1 MEKTKQTIDLGKLDL
16 RVRLWLAFALWK
28 LRRGDLA
35 LTVFEGKIVD
45 AIDLTLTL
53 NKSNEP
59 FVIKF
64 LKAAKERGILN
75 RISARSH

>member
-1 MEKTKQTIDLGKLDL
+1 MEKTKQTINLEKLDP
-16 RVRLWLAFALWK
+16 RVKLWLAFALWK
-28 LRRGDLA
+28 LQREDLVLA
-35 LTVFEGKIVD
+35 VWEGKEVD

-53 NKSNEP
+53 SKSSEP